1 VQLQK
6 SEDASPD
13 IKEFD
18 HLKEHFEKFLRYN
31 TPQSLPTSFLSLS
44 SSGSF
49 SKMGYNS
56 SAHNRKS
63 NLARMDDVG
72 EYKASEYIPHN
83 DMEVMDNLINLQEDT
98 TGETIDWEDIF
109 ICIVLTPL
117 RQNSVEFGTE
127 IQPGIRP
134 TV

>member
-1 VQLQK
+1 VHVLINDLSYIVQLQK

-56 SAHNRKS
+56 SMQNRKG
-63 NLARMDDVG
+63 NVARMDDVG
-72 EYKASEYIPHN
+72 EYKASEHIPHG
-83 DMEVMDNLINLQEDT
+83 DMEVMDSLINIQEDT
-98 TGETIDWEDIF
+98 TGK
-109 ICIVLTPL
+109 C
-117 RQNSVEFGTE
+117 RSC
-127 IQPGIRP
+127 
-134 TV
+134 

>member
-1 VQLQK
+1 MYAEPLNFAVQLQK

-49 SKMGYNS
+49 SKMGYNTS
-56 SAHNRKS
+56 THNRKS
-63 NLARMDDVG
+63 NVARMDDVG
-72 EYKASEYIPHN
+72 EYKASEYIPHT
-83 DMEVMDNLINLQEDT
+83 DMTVMDDLINLQEDT
-98 TGETIDWEDIF
+98 TGEILGSAVMLWTRI
-109 ICIVLTPL
+109 
-117 RQNSVEFGTE
+117 
-127 IQPGIRP
+127 
-134 TV
+134 